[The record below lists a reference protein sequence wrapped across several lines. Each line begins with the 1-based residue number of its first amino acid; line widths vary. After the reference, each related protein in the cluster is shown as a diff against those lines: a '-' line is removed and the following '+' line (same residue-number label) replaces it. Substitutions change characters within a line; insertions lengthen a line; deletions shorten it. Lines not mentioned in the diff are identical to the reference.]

1 MGPASEH
8 NMKSV
13 PGQRWFLA
21 GTIGQLVFGAL
32 HVLAVINAFAGTP
45 AAPELESIYRA
56 MREYRQRFGPL
67 EASVW
72 GAVQLINASF
82 SLLMLQL
89 GVVNLV
95 ARRPVA
101 AAGRL
106 GRLALVNLVFS
117 TVLLACALAAQFPPP
132 LILAAVVFVLF
143 LAAWLRSRSSR

>member
-1 MGPASEH
+1 
-8 NMKSV
+8 MKKS

-21 GTIGQLVFGAL
+21 GTIAMLVFGAL
-32 HVLAVINAFAGTP
+32 HVLAVINAFAGPP
-45 AAPELESIYRA
+45 AAPELDAIYRA
-56 MREYRQRFGPL
+56 MRDYRQRFGPL

-72 GAVQLINASF
+72 GAVQLLNASF

-117 TVLLACALAAQFPPP
+117 AALLAVAIAAQFPPP
-132 LILAAVVFVLF
+132 LVLAAVVFGLF
-143 LAAWLRSRSSR
+143 LVAWLRGRTAR